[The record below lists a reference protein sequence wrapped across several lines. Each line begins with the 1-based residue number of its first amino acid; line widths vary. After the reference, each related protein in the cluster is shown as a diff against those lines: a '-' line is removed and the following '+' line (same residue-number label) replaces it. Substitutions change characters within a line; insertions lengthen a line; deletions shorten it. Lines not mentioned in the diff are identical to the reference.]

1 MRLFEGHA
9 FLAKPDTSRSEFLGE
24 LRKFG
29 FFSGVEFECRDPE
42 QKLFFVREVGV
53 LERLS
58 KMFRSVLS
66 KDIYQASGDALI
78 ALSQKN
84 MVLAGV
90 LGRSVFD
97 ANKKIVSARE
107 LNDRLRLGEKK
118 LKSSEGSVLAVP
130 SEGKLV
136 VTDALSSDF
145 RGVHQVDLTN
155 ALTQENFRD
164 VCDIALTVARK
175 KSSEDVL
182 IVNLRP
188 VSDND
193 EPSDEAIK
201 KLLLVIDEHQKSN
214 PTSRLMIATDGDY
227 SLYKRLLNLKVQ
239 HDAKKVS
246 QSNTLDLSPMDLL
259 MISPHGDNLVK
270 LYPIDE
276 NRLKKFATQFENV
289 SVCITNYPEMIQSD
303 LSIVKITDLSS
314 RPQHPEVKPAVA
326 SRLIWSVT
334 EQGLVTEQGKGSVVG
349 EAFKNEKEAERK
361 KSTLYAARFPAM
373 DLPVK
378 RLIVF
383 QVLRVDWLSESP
395 QFDENANKVK
405 GFYLEE
411 LRQEQGRVV
420 IQSPKREYACEGLRR
435 AVEELRKQNEGP
447 AEIII
452 TTPSDKDSV
461 FGSFKPQTDSKLTE

>member
-1 MRLFEGHA
+1 VRLFEGHG

-24 LRKFG
+24 LKKFG
-29 FFSGVEFECRDPE
+29 FFSGVEFECKDTN
-42 QKLFFVREVGV
+42 QSIFFVREVGM

-130 SEGKLV
+130 SEEKLI
-136 VTDALSSDF
+136 VTDAVSSDF

-164 VCDIALTVARK
+164 VCDTALTVARK

-182 IVNLRP
+182 IVNLRL
-188 VSDND
+188 VSDNG
-193 EPSDEAIK
+193 EPSDEVINN
-201 KLLLVIDEHQKSN
+201 LLLVIDEHQKSN

-259 MISPHGDNLVK
+259 MISPHGDDLVK
-270 LYPIDE
+270 LDPIDE

-289 SVCITNYPEMIQSD
+289 SVCITNYPEMIRSD
-303 LSIVKITDLSS
+303 LSIVNSNTLDV
-314 RPQHPEVKPAVA
+314 RPGHLDEKPAVA
-326 SRLIWSVT
+326 SRLSSSVYD
-334 EQGLVTEQGKGSVVG
+334 QGLDAEQGKDSVVG
-349 EAFKNEKEAERK
+349 KAFKNEKEAERK

-383 QVLRVDWLSESP
+383 EVLRAGLPGKNPKYEY
-395 QFDENANKVK
+395 NAEKVRH
-405 GFYLEE
+405 FYLRE
-411 LRQEQGRVV
+411 LRKEQGRVV
-420 IQSPKREYACEGLRR
+420 IQSPRREYACEGLRR
-435 AVEELRKQNEGP
+435 AVEELREKNEGP

-452 TTPSDKDSV
+452 TTPSYKDSV
-461 FGSFKPQTDSKLTE
+461 FGSFKPPKDSKLTE

>member
-1 MRLFEGHA
+1 MKIFSSQVFEVKA
-9 FLAKPDTSRSEFLGE
+9 DTSRSEFLERLG
-24 LRKFG
+24 KFG
-29 FFSGVEFECRDPE
+29 FFSGVEFKCLDRE

-130 SEGKLV
+130 SEGKLI
-136 VTDALSSDF
+136 VTDAVSSDF

-164 VCDIALTVARK
+164 VCDTELTVARK
-175 KSSEDVL
+175 ESSEDVL

-193 EPSDEAIK
+193 EASDEAIK
-201 KLLLVIDEHQKSN
+201 KLLLVIDEHQKSH
-214 PTSRLMIATDGDY
+214 PTNRLIIATNGDHL
-227 SLYKRLLNLKVQ
+227 LYKRLLNLKVQ

-259 MISPHGDNLVK
+259 MISPHGDDLVK
-270 LYPIDE
+270 LDPIDE

-303 LSIVKITDLSS
+303 LSIVNSNALGV
-314 RPQHPEVKPAVA
+314 RPGHLDEKPAVA
-326 SRLIWSVT
+326 SRLIWSVY
-334 EQGLVTEQGKGSVVG
+334 EQGLDTEQGKGSVVG
-349 EAFKNEKEAERK
+349 EAFKNEKEAGRE

-383 QVLRVDWLSESP
+383 EVLRTILPGKNPKYES
-395 QFDENANKVK
+395 NAEKVK
-405 GFYLEE
+405 NFYLRE
-411 LRQEQGRVV
+411 LRKEQGRVV
-420 IQSPKREYACEGLRR
+420 IQSPNREYACEGLRR
-435 AVEELRKQNEGP
+435 AVEELRGKNEGP

-452 TTPSDKDSV
+452 TTPSDEDSV
-461 FGSFKPQTDSKLTE
+461 FGRFKPQKDSKLTE